1 MVADTVVAFNGLG
14 VRYGRVDA
22 VQDLSLDVATGE
34 VVAILGRNGSGKSS
48 AVRALLGLLRPSSGS
63 ARLFGRDSW
72 RERARLMARVGV
84 VPERLDMP
92 PDLTL
97 TELARFYRR
106 VSPRWDDVAVT
117 ERLERF
123 RLPAD
128 RPFGRLSKGQQR
140 QGALAL
146 SLGSSPELVVLDD
159 PTLGLDPVARDSL
172 YQEMVGDLADRGATV
187 LVTTHDLAGIEG
199 LADRI
204 AILSDGRL
212 LLDETVD
219 DLKSRWRRVRGILAE
234 GHDAAPVEAALGDLG
249 AEAVGHT
256 GRVISGR
263 FARFDAAVDGRL
275 ATIPGLAEAATES
288 MSLDEIFRALC
299 GEGGA

>member
-48 AVRALLGLLRPSSGS
+48 AVRALLGLLRPSAGS
-63 ARLFGRDSW
+63 AHLFGRDSW
-72 RERARLMARVGV
+72 RERARTMARVGV

-97 TELARFYRR
+97 TELALFYRR

-146 SLGSSPELVVLDD
+146 ALGSSPELVVLDD
-159 PTLGLDPVARDSL
+159 PTLGLDPVARDAL

-199 LADRI
+199 LADRV

-212 LLDETVD
+212 LLDDTVD

-234 GHDAAPVEAALGDLG
+234 GHDAAPVEAALVDLG
-249 AEAVGHT
+249 AEVVGHT
-256 GRVISGR
+256 GRVINGR

-275 ATIPGLAEAATES
+275 DAIPGLAETETES